1 MQRLAKDVGLC
12 DGDHVERRLHAR
24 GNAPLFDGVHHGE
37 RVDDGR
43 EHAHLVGGGAVHIGA
58 LPAPPEVAPADDER
72 DLHAHIVY
80 FDELIDDAR
89 DDLFVET
96 ELLIARKRFA
106 RELQQ
111 DPFVFR
117 LHSIPFAPH
126 GAPIFNSIS
135 YRTQIARGFHESTAK
150 TPQKTDARENSRA
163 RRSLSAP
170 SGRFF
175 AAAQKSEKMMS
186 AQRSMPIVPL
196 SRQMS

>member
-12 DGDHVERRLHAR
+12 DGDHVERRLHAC

-72 DLHAHIVY
+72 DLHAHIVH
-80 FDELIDDAR
+80 FDELIDDTR
-89 DDLFVET
+89 DDLFVEA

-135 YRTQIARGFHESTAK
+135 YPRRKSTQIARGFHESTAK
-150 TPQKTDARENSRA
+150 TPQKTDAREKSRA

-175 AAAQKSEKMMS
+175 LRLRRA
-186 AQRSMPIVPL
+186 R
-196 SRQMS
+196 R